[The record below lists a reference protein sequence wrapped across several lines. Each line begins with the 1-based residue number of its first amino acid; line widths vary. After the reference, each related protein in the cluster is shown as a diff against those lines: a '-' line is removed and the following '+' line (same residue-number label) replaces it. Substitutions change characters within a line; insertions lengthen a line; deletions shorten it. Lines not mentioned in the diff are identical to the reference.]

1 MNTTLALTI
10 ALLGTILVA
19 TPPAAFADQQNLLR
33 DPGFE
38 SRLSPTDGGWTLF
51 EQSVFSKEQ
60 ARSGGQSMFNG
71 AFSRTVAF
79 PPYFVGNVSGSFQEL
94 AASPGSRWRLTGYGM
109 TPTGLK
115 GTPAFGIV
123 QLAFFDQHGNELGT
137 VETAG
142 KSTPAKTSNEINS
155 KTEAGEWT
163 FLDTGIATAPESAA
177 AVQAFT
183 IYVDYSG
190 ANTAQGV
197 FFDDLALCTLGDDD
211 DAASSCGED

>member
-1 MNTTLALTI
+1 MNTKLTLTI
-10 ALLGTILVA
+10 GLLSTMLTA
-19 TPPAAFADQQNLLR
+19 APLTAFADEHNLLQ

-38 SRLSPTDGGWTLF
+38 LRLAPSDGGWTLF
-51 EQSVFSKEQ
+51 EQSVFSKDQ
-60 ARSGGQSMFNG
+60 ARSGSQSMFSG

-79 PPYFVGNVSGSFQEL
+79 PPYFVGNVAGSFQEL
-94 AASPGSRWRLTGYGM
+94 TASPGSRWRLTGYGM

-123 QLAFFDQHGNELGT
+123 QLTFFDEYGNELGT
-137 VETAG
+137 VETTG
-142 KSTPAKTSNEINS
+142 QPTPAKTSNEINS
-155 KTEAGEWT
+155 KTAAGEWT

-197 FFDDLALCTLGDDD
+197 FFDDLTLCVLGDDGD
-211 DAASSCGED
+211 GSSGGCGG